1 MRFIFFKESAMKE
14 IYELTSRNDLAD
26 FLEISRG
33 RLTYILYIKKT
44 DSYYKPFKI
53 PKKCGEDREI
63 SAPTGDLKFVQ
74 IKLLQNLIKYQE
86 TIKKKY
92 GIKTNISHGFE
103 KNKSIITNATIH
115 RNKRYILNIDLQN
128 FFDSFHFGRVRGFFL
143 KK

>member
-1 MRFIFFKESAMKE
+1 MKE

-86 TIKKKY
+86 TIKKNMVSKQIFLMALRK
-92 GIKTNISHGFE
+92 IKALSLMRRFIEIKDIF
-103 KNKSIITNATIH
+103 
-115 RNKRYILNIDLQN
+115 
-128 FFDSFHFGRVRGFFL
+128 
-143 KK
+143 